1 MKDQNKTKKQLI
13 SELMELRQRIT
24 ELEALENKSSQ
35 AEEAL
40 RQSEARYRTL
50 FEDSRDAV
58 YITTLGGK
66 VIDVNKAFLD
76 LLGYTKGEL
85 AGITSQDTYVNSYD
99 RQRFQKEIEQ
109 KGFVRDFEVKLRK
122 KDNTVIDCLIT
133 SSLWLDN
140 GGNILGYQ
148 GIIRDITERKRTEN
162 ALRESEK
169 RYRALFEGSRDAI
182 YVTTREGE
190 IVDANQSMLD
200 LFGYCREEIIG
211 LNARRTYV
219 YPEARRKFQQQIE
232 REGFVRNYEIKLCK
246 KDGTEME
253 CLLTAT
259 VRRADDGGIFGYQ
272 GIIRDVTEHKQILN
286 ELRTEKQRFQT
297 LSENA
302 PFGMV
307 MIDKDGA
314 FKHINPRFRELFG
327 YDLNDI
333 PDGKT
338 WFRKAY
344 PDSHYRHDVI
354 SAWKEDLKI
363 FKPGEKR
370 SRVFTVNCKDGTEK
384 IINFIPVQLETVE
397 NLMACEDITERKKAE
412 TALRK
417 SEEKY
422 RTILHGIEDFYYE
435 VNLTGDM
442 IFFNDSMVKISG
454 YSEEELMG
462 MNYRK
467 YVSEETAKKV
477 YQTFNQVYRTGVPSK
492 GFDWEVIRK
501 DGTQR
506 FLEISVSLMHDPKGQ
521 PVGFF
526 GIGRDVTERKQAER
540 ELKEREQK
548 YESILNNI
556 EELYYEVDLAG
567 TLTFL
572 NGSMTR
578 ILGYSRE
585 ELMGVN
591 NRQYM
596 SEETAK
602 RVYQTFNQV
611 YLTGIPTKA
620 FDWGLIR
627 KDGTIRV
634 LETSISLMHDP
645 KGQPVGFFGIGRDI
659 TERKQAEEQERNLR
673 SAKDKVLHHLSHEL
687 RTPLSVIQGSIRI
700 LKRKTQAQ
708 TPPIVRGEIFDSLE
722 KNLGRLSDIQQETD
736 KIIRSYREMEKSS
749 HLEALDIPPSAGV
762 ERISLYSFAQKVLGE
777 VKEEASHRDIQITFE
792 GAKDLTLDANPGV
805 LGGMFIGL
813 LKNAIENTPDEGV
826 IRIVL
831 EQKAQWIQLKFMDFG
846 IGITKENQRR
856 LFDGLFH
863 TLDTE
868 LYRTKKPYDFGAGG
882 KGLDLLRTK
891 VYSKRF
897 GFDIS
902 VASQRCLYLTTDRDL
917 CPGRIS
923 KCPHCRAR
931 EDCFNSGGSTFSLTF
946 TVAGG

>member
-35 AEEAL
+35 AEESL

-99 RQRFQKEIEQ
+99 RQRFQKEMEQ

-122 KDNTVIDCLIT
+122 KDNTEIDCLIT

-169 RYRALFEGSRDAI
+169 EYRALFEGSRDAI

-200 LFGYCREEIIG
+200 LFGYCREKIIG

-232 REGFVRNYEIKLCK
+232 REGFVRDYEIKLYK

-253 CLLTAT
+253 CLLSAT

-286 ELRTEKQRFQT
+286 ELRTEKQRFQA

-314 FKHINPRFRELFG
+314 FSYINPRFQELFG
-327 YDLNDI
+327 YDLNDV

-370 SRVFTVNCKDGTEK
+370 SRVFTVTCKDGTEK

-397 NLMACEDITERKKAE
+397 NLMACEDITERKNAE
-412 TALRK
+412 TALHK

-422 RTILHGIEDFYYE
+422 RMILHSIEDFYYE
-435 VNLTGDM
+435 ADLAGNMT
-442 IFFNDSMVKISG
+442 FFNDPMVKISG

-506 FLEISVSLMHDPKGQ
+506 FLETSVSLMHDPKGQ

-526 GIGRDVTERKQAER
+526 GIGRDVTERKQAE
-540 ELKEREQK
+540 
-548 YESILNNI
+548 
-556 EELYYEVDLAG
+556 
-567 TLTFL
+567 
-572 NGSMTR
+572 
-578 ILGYSRE
+578 
-585 ELMGVN
+585 
-591 NRQYM
+591 
-596 SEETAK
+596 
-602 RVYQTFNQV
+602 
-611 YLTGIPTKA
+611 
-620 FDWGLIR
+620 
-627 KDGTIRV
+627 
-634 LETSISLMHDP
+634 
-645 KGQPVGFFGIGRDI
+645 
-659 TERKQAEEQERNLR
+659 EQERNLQR
-673 SAKDKVLHHLSHEL
+673 AKDIVLNHLSHEL
-687 RTPLSVIQGSIRI
+687 RTPLSLIQGGIRI
-700 LKRKTQAQ
+700 MKRKIQVQ
-708 TPPIVRGEIFDSLE
+708 TPPIIRGEIFDSLE
-722 KNLGRLSDIQQETD
+722 RSLGRLCDIQQETD
-736 KIIRSYREMEKSS
+736 KIIRSYREMEKSP

-762 ERISLYSFAQKVLGE
+762 ESISLYSFTQKVLGE

-805 LGGMFIGL
+805 LEGMFIGL

-868 LYRTKKPYDFGAGG
+868 LYGSKKPYDFGAGG
-882 KGLDLLRTK
+882 KGLELLRTK
-891 VYSKRF
+891 IYSKRF
-897 GFDIS
+897 GYDIS

-923 KCPHCRAR
+923 KCPHCRVR

-946 TVAGG
+946 TVGGGIEVKEIYPG